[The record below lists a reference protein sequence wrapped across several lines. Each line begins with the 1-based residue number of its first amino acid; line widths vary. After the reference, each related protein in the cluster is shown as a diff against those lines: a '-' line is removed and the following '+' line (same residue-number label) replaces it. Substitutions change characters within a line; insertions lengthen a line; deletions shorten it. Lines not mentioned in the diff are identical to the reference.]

1 MKMDSSAF
9 IFSAICLGS
18 AACARYTAYVN
29 AVERPLLP
37 DS

>member
-1 MKMDSSAF
+1 MKMDLSAF
-9 IFSAICLGS
+9 IFSAICLGFAVS
-18 AACARYTAYVN
+18 ACYTAYVN